1 MVSQWVLAERR
12 THSYISEQLKR
23 MFPSRKGFSVRSV
36 QRFCSLHNIHSTSRL
51 SEADVDKVVKEEGN
65 LGLVHFHWDEV
76 TCLSFLGM

>member
-1 MVSQWVLAERR
+1 MSALRIMDSIPDIVNMVSQWVLAERR

-51 SEADVDKVVKEEGN
+51 SEADVDKFVKEAVEK
-65 LGLVHFHWDEV
+65 V
-76 TCLSFLGM
+76 T